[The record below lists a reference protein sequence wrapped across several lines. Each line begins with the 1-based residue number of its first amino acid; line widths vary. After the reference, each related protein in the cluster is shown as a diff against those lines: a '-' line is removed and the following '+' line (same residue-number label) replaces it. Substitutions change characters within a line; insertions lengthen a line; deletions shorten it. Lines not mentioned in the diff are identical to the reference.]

1 MQPVYGHRSRML
13 DLFHSGVPMQH
24 RDTVE
29 NRGDHVLNISLREAM
44 RTDGERTEAAINL
57 ELTQL
62 MVMNVFAPV
71 HAHRLPVDQRSRVIR
86 SIMFLKQKL
95 HPDGTPDKTCCGWR
109 STGQRIYNDLSS
121 PTVSTSAVLTVL
133 SIAAHEHRLATVVG
147 IGGAYLNA
155 DMDTGVLVHMRL
167 DATVSSLLVKLNQSY
182 GRYMNDRG
190 CIVVLL
196 KKALYGCVEFQILFG
211 NSVDLE
217 RGILTP
223 FEEILPTPNFTY
235 ENIE

>member
-1 MQPVYGHRSRML
+1 
-13 DLFHSGVPMQH
+13 
-24 RDTVE
+24 
-29 NRGDHVLNISLREAM
+29 
-44 RTDGERTEAAINL
+44 
-57 ELTQL
+57 
-62 MVMNVFAPV
+62 
-71 HAHRLPVDQRSRVIR
+71 
-86 SIMFLKQKL
+86 
-95 HPDGTPDKTCCGWR
+95 
-109 STGQRIYNDLSS
+109 
-121 PTVSTSAVLTVL
+121 
-133 SIAAHEHRLATVVG
+133 
-147 IGGAYLNA
+147 
-155 DMDTGVLVHMRL
+155 MDTGVLVHMRL